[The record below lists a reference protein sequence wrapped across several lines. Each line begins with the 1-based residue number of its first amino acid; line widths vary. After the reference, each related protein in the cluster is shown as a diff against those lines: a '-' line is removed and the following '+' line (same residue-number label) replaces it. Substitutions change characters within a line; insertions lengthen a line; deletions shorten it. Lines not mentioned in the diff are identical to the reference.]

1 MASVFGEERDEL
13 RRVLRKF
20 CTDHSGEAQVRRL
33 LDSDQGYDKAVWEQL
48 TGQLGLAGLAV
59 PEDYGGS
66 GFSQVE
72 VAIVA
77 EETGRAL
84 LGAPWLSSAVLAANL
99 LLETGGDQARELL
112 PGLCAGEVVA
122 TAGLV
127 ESARDWD
134 PGAVETTAE
143 QRDGGWRL
151 SGEKLY
157 VLDGGAAGIL
167 LVTATT
173 SAGVS
178 LFLVRAGAAGLAVSP
193 METMDRTRR
202 LSRIALAD
210 TPAELLGEEG
220 AALPAVERA
229 LDLVSLAL
237 AAEDVGGALRLVEM
251 SAEYAR
257 TREQFGKPIGG
268 FQAIKQKL
276 ADMLMAVELAKAAVY
291 RVADCAV
298 HDPAALPA
306 EASMAKALCSDTFV
320 RIAYDTIQVHGGIG
334 FTWEHPAHL
343 YFRRAKSNAAL
354 FGTPDQ
360 HRELVARRMGI

>member
-13 RRVLRKF
+13 RRVLRRF
-20 CTDHSGEAQVRRL
+20 FTDRSDEAQVRRL
-33 LDSDQGYDKAVWEQL
+33 AETEDGYDKAVWEQL

-59 PEDYGGS
+59 PEEYGGS

-72 VAIVA
+72 MAIVA
-77 EETGRAL
+77 EEAGRAL
-84 LGAPWLSSAVLAANL
+84 LGGPWLSSAVLAANL
-99 LLETGGDQARELL
+99 LLECGGDTARELL
-112 PGLCAGEVVA
+112 PEVCAGGVLA
-122 TAGLV
+122 TAAFAETSRG
-127 ESARDWD
+127 WD
-134 PGAVETTAE
+134 PGTVRLAAE
-143 QRDGGWRL
+143 RRDGGWRL
-151 SGEKLY
+151 SGEKFY
-157 VLDGGAAGIL
+157 VLDGGIADVL
-167 LVTATT
+167 LVTAATP
-173 SAGVS
+173 AGVS
-178 LFLVRAGAAGLAVSP
+178 VFAVRKGAAGLAVSP
-193 METMDRTRR
+193 MRTMDHTRR
-202 LSRIALAD
+202 LSGIVLAD

-220 AALPAVERA
+220 AALPALERT

-276 ADMLMAVELAKAAVY
+276 ADMLMSAELAKAAVY
-291 RVADCAV
+291 RVAELAGT
-298 HDPAALPA
+298 DPAAAAA

-354 FGTPDQ
+354 FGTPDE